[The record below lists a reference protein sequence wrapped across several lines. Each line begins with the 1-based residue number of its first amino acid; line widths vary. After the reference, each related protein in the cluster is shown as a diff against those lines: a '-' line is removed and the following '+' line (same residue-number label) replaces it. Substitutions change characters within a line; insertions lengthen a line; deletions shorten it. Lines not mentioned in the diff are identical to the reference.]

1 MLSLMYLGA
10 FIFFGESFNLITA
23 EKWATVTD
31 ADGNSIRV
39 ATDRLTLDTICF
51 HVFVLL
57 NLFNQI
63 NCRVLDTHDHAE
75 MNVFK
80 SLCRFTGCP
89 PRPAHAIFWL
99 VLLGEF
105 FIQ

>member
-1 MLSLMYLGA
+1 MYLGA
-10 FIFFGESFNLITA
+10 FIFFKQSFNLITK
-23 EKWATVTD
+23 EKWEHDVET
-31 ADGNSIRV
+31 GEMI

-51 HVFVLL
+51 NVFVLL

-63 NCRVLDTHDHAE
+63 NCRVLDTNDHTE

-80 SLCRFTGCP
+80 SLCRFTGYLP

-99 VLLGEF
+99 VLIGEF
-105 FIQ
+105 FL